1 MTRTF
6 SIHAMRCDKIPSA
19 YESEEANEFH
29 SKLSKIIFLL
39 IAQDTLCKSQEWA
52 EWLSKNS
59 GWQQILCLSG
69 SRSQMLCQFFDLLR
83 LGDFSGVNSLPDMP
97 ESREHTS
104 WFPNGYVSI
113 DVSMLDDI
121 SDLKEIPGLGSYL
134 NNSTMQLL

>member
-6 SIHAMRCDKIPSA
+6 SINAMRCDKIPSA

-39 IAQDTLCKSQEWA
+39 IAQDSLHKSQVWS
-52 EWLSKNS
+52 EWLSENS
-59 GWQQILCLSG
+59 GWQEILCLSG

-97 ESREHTS
+97 ESREQS

-113 DVSMLDDI
+113 DVNMLDDI
-121 SDLKEIPGLGSYL
+121 SDLKEIPGLGSFL

>member
-19 YESEEANEFH
+19 YESEEANELH

-39 IAQDTLCKSQEWA
+39 IAQDALCKSQVWSEFLL
-52 EWLSKNS
+52 ENL

-83 LGDFSGVNSLPDMP
+83 LGDFSGVYSLPDMP
-97 ESREHTS
+97 ESHEHTI

-113 DVSMLDDI
+113 DFSMLDDI
-121 SDLKEIPGLGSYL
+121 SDLKEIPGLSSFN